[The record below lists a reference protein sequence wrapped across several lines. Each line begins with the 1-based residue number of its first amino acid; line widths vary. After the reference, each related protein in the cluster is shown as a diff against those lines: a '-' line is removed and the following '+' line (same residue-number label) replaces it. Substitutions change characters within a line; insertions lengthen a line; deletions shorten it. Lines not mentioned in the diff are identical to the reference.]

1 MMKRITITMDEKT
14 YLRLLDYALVR
25 SKAELRNVS
34 VSEAVRELLE
44 MQMKRMVIPSVK
56 GAKRPRKAAKTH
68 RSFWNF

>member
-56 GAKRPRKAAKTH
+56 GAKRPR
-68 RSFWNF
+68 

>member
-14 YLRLLDYALVR
+14 YLGLLDYALLR

-44 MQMKRMVIPSVK
+44 MQMKRMRTPSAK
-56 GAKRPRKAAKTH
+56 GAKRPK
-68 RSFWNF
+68 